1 LWSGSYF
8 AGSVDAPA
16 ISVVHQCIEQQ
27 NRPTFCPHARL
38 PSRPA

>member
-1 LWSGSYF
+1 
-8 AGSVDAPA
+8 
-16 ISVVHQCIEQQ
+16 VHQCIEQQ